1 MSEEQ
6 EYDLFCTHCG
16 QRITKDTVFCPSCG
30 MQVSGEGEAQV
41 NNNPNDRFNVY
52 NANGT
57 RDMSGRLMFLS
68 IVFIIS
74 AVIFLYEGISTY
86 VNIDSTID
94 QLVASSSWPDLVQ
107 FMEDAGYTEQQFI
120 DLIKSSMAATAIM
133 FIVAGACMGV
143 AAICG
148 FTKKMY
154 VLGLVCC
161 IVAIVCTMVTV
172 LGLIVGI
179 ILTYMYATTKPCF
192 TS

>member
-1 MSEEQ
+1 
-6 EYDLFCTHCG
+6 
-16 QRITKDTVFCPSCG
+16 
-30 MQVSGEGEAQV
+30 
-41 NNNPNDRFNVY
+41 
-52 NANGT
+52 
-57 RDMSGRLMFLS
+57 
-68 IVFIIS
+68 
-74 AVIFLYEGISTY
+74 
-86 VNIDSTID
+86 
-94 QLVASSSWPDLVQ
+94 
-107 FMEDAGYTEQQFI
+107 MEDAGYTEQQFI

-179 ILTYMYATTKPCF
+179 ILTYMYATTTPCF